1 MKPTENKNTIE
12 AILCHKV
19 IAILRGFTKEE
30 TLRASEALLKGGVR
44 LVEVTFDYGK
54 DPDATPAAIEA
65 LCHTFGEEMLFGAG
79 TVLSPEDVEKA
90 SQAGARYIITP
101 NTDEA
106 VIHRTKEL
114 DLAALP
120 GAMTPSE
127 VVAAYKAGADIVKI
141 FPCADLGPG
150 YIKALRGPLG
160 FIPMAAV
167 GGVDAHNIAS
177 FLAAGACCAGVGG
190 KLADAAAIR
199 RGDYDAVT
207 RAAQQLLSAISKEE
221 EVFPR

>member
-1 MKPTENKNTIE
+1 M
-12 AILCHKV
+12 
-19 IAILRGFTKEE
+19 
-30 TLRASEALLKGGVR
+30 R

-65 LCHTFGEEMLFGAG
+65 LCHTLERKCFSAPEPSFP
-79 TVLSPEDVEKA
+79 PEDVEKA

-167 GGVDAHNIAS
+167 GGVDAHI
-177 FLAAGACCAGVGG
+177 L
-190 KLADAAAIR
+190 
-199 RGDYDAVT
+199 
-207 RAAQQLLSAISKEE
+207 LLSWQPAPAAPGLEGNWRMLPPFAGGITT
-221 EVFPR
+221 P